1 MNHHNDDIPPLL
13 PDRPTRFIDQFR
25 HFLRSQNKA
34 YKTEKTYV
42 HWVKRFIYFHNKK
55 HPSFMGAFE
64 VEVFLADLAI
74 KLHASPSTQKTALN
88 ALSCLYKKFLGVDLG
103 QLNFQ
108 YAQVT
113 RNIPVVFSHHE
124 ASAIINNLS
133 DPYKLKAQLMYGA
146 GLRISE
152 CCRLRVHDIDFEMN
166 MIVIRKSKGNK
177 DRTTLL
183 PKVTIDRLRQQI
195 ELVENLH
202 QTDLS
207 NGYGEVYLPY
217 ALSRKYP
224 NAPKELGWQYIF
236 PSANLST
243 DPRSQIKRRH
253 HIVDRSVQRNVKRAI
268 SSAGINKKAGC
279 HTFRHSFAT
288 RLLENGY
295 DIRTFQQ
302 LLGHSDVKTTEIYTH
317 VTKQGGLGVKSPV
330 DSL

>member
-1 MNHHNDDIPPLL
+1 
-13 PDRPTRFIDQFR
+13 
-25 HFLRSQNKA
+25 
-34 YKTEKTYV
+34 
-42 HWVKRFIYFHNKK
+42 
-55 HPSFMGAFE
+55 MGAFE

-74 KLHASPSTQKTALN
+74 KRHSSPSTQKTALN
-88 ALSCLYKKFLGVDLG
+88 ALSCLYKQFLGVDLG

-124 ASAIINNLS
+124 ASSVIKSLS

-152 CCRLRVHDIDFEMN
+152 CCRLRVQDIDFEMN

-183 PKVTIDRLRQQI
+183 PKVTTDRLRQQI
-195 ELVENLH
+195 ELVKNLH
-202 QTDLS
+202 QTDLN

-217 ALSRKYP
+217 ALARKYP
-224 NAPKELGWQYIF
+224 NAPKELAWQYIF
-236 PSANLST
+236 PSSNLST
-243 DPRSQIKRRH
+243 DPRSTVKRRH
-253 HIVDRSVQRNVKRAI
+253 HIVDRTVQRNVKRAI
-268 SSAGINKKAGC
+268 FSAGINKKSGC
-279 HTFRHSFAT
+279 HSFAT

-295 DIRTFQQ
+295 DIRTIQQ